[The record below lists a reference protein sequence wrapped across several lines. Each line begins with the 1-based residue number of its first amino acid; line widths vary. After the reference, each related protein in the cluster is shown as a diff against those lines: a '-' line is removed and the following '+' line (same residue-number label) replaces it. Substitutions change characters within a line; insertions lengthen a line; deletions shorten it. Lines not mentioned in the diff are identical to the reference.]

1 MYDRDLSV
9 KTEFNCHKE
18 ACDFY
23 GMYQRGVPLDRLR
36 ADIAVPDYVREA
48 WTALVAAEGDRTARE
63 ALRIMV
69 PYREKVLARFEAL
82 VSGVELPRIDRRGRP
97 RGKV

>member
-23 GMYQRGVPLDRLR
+23 DMYQRGVPLDRLR
-36 ADIAVPDYVREA
+36 ADIAIPDYVREH
-48 WTALVAAEGDRTARE
+48 G
-63 ALRIMV
+63 
-69 PYREKVLARFEAL
+69 
-82 VSGVELPRIDRRGRP
+82 PRSWQPKEP
-97 RGKV
+97 RGAGSSPRHGALQGKSAGTI